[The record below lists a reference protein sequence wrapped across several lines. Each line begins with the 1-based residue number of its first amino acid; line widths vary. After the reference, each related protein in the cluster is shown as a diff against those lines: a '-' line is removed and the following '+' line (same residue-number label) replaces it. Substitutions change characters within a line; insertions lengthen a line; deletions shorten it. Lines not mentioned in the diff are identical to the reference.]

1 MFWEMAIEQ
10 NFGPHIEQKCAI
22 WTEAGGSLQDHAF
35 VERTA
40 HDAHTGLQRPHIMR
54 HFAIEIRTDEQHVAH
69 IEHFLTRKCE
79 LCGVSVRHYAK
90 ICGAFR

>member
-1 MFWEMAIEQ
+1 MPTRGF
-10 NFGPHIEQKCAI
+10 NGH
-22 WTEAGGSLQDHAF
+22 
-35 VERTA
+35 
-40 HDAHTGLQRPHIMR
+40 HIMR